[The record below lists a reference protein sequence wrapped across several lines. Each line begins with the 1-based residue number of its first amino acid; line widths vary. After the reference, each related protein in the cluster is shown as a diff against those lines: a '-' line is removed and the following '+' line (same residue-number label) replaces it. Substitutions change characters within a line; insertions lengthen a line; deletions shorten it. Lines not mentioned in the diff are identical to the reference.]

1 MSLKIKRQS
10 DTRVVHAC
18 THNLADIPNGVTVS
32 SKELI
37 PGTHLK
43 EGSAIGL
50 GSDGL
55 YHVVKT
61 AEVLEAVAASG
72 TAIKVAKGH
81 HFKAGDFVM
90 AAINGKAYAIS
101 AIDTTSDPTY
111 DTITIG
117 TAIGAVAKGAVIMLA
132 DAEHA
137 SSGAAFK
144 YTPKALT
151 GDHYDV
157 KALENHLVSAVT
169 IGQFKQSVI
178 PPISDAILSALKGIV
193 LI

>member
-10 DTRVVHAC
+10 DTRIVHAC
-18 THNLADIPNGVTVS
+18 THNLADIPNGVTVKS
-32 SKELI
+32 AELI
-37 PGTHLK
+37 PGVILK
-43 EGSAIGL
+43 EGTAIGL

-61 AEVLEAVAASG
+61 AKVTENVGSSG
-72 TAIKVAKGH
+72 TSIKVEKGS

-90 AAINGKAYAIS
+90 SALNGKAYAIT
-101 AIDTTSDPTY
+101 AIDTTTSATY

-117 TAIGAVAKGAVIMLA
+117 TTIGAISKDAAIMLA
-132 DAEHA
+132 DGEHA

-144 YTPKALT
+144 YVPKALT

-169 IGQFKQSVI
+169 IGQFKESVI
-178 PPISDAILSALKGIV
+178 PPISDAIKNALKGIV
-193 LI
+193 FI